1 MFYISLSRLWSLRLV
16 KLQGFSPSFS
26 LQVQGRKAV
35 FILKI
40 SQNCKTSVRWNKGK
54 ASTRF
59 VNPPGYVELF
69 FHDARLRIWRK
80 SLPPVLVWR
89 DWKIWSSWRWEFSM
103 VWKERFAEFE
113 AASYHMNHILFP
125 TQIVVIITGMG
136 WMLQEQG
143 GAMLPLKGTCMVS
156 QSNLNS
162 QYDSQSSSN
171 HSTHYQ
177 HFMLRLDHF
186 FPRFLD
192 QGMKVAITS
201 GEFVASSGWTNQ
213 VSGADLT
220 PNLDLMHPKT
230 SVATPFLKKIL
241 SPSKMTFSRRTWF
254 FSLYPGP
261 SGNKSQ
267 QSKRGN
273 QPSTQANLAQ
283 TMAQWVVSS
292 QALRLENAERPGLV
306 DYEEIFEGFFRCAER
321 AWNSRVVPVV
331 RNRVFYN
338 SWMKLSVDFAFE

>member
-1 MFYISLSRLWSLRLV
+1 MIRMISMFYISLSRLWSVRLV

-54 ASTRF
+54 ASTRL
-59 VNPPGYVELF
+59 VNPPGYRELF

-177 HFMLRLDHF
+177 HFLLRLDHF
-186 FPRFLD
+186 FPRFFWTRGWRWQSPRENLLQA
-192 QGMKVAITS
+192 QG
-201 GEFVASSGWTNQ
+201 E
-213 VSGADLT
+213 
-220 PNLDLMHPKT
+220 
-230 SVATPFLKKIL
+230 
-241 SPSKMTFSRRTWF
+241 
-254 FSLYPGP
+254 
-261 SGNKSQ
+261 
-267 QSKRGN
+267 
-273 QPSTQANLAQ
+273 Q
-283 TMAQWVVSS
+283 TRS
-292 QALRLENAERPGLV
+292 PGLTSPQ
-306 DYEEIFEGFFRCAER
+306 IWIWCT
-321 AWNSRVVPVV
+321 P
-331 RNRVFYN
+331 
-338 SWMKLSVDFAFE
+338 KHQ